1 MINAHD
7 FDVLPRK
14 INIKLLLSMLI
25 TSKTSCIIPKNVNA
39 ITSILKSAQQKFELI
54 VHGFHGQK
62 SQGHLKKQS
71 YTA

>member
-39 ITSILKSAQQKFELI
+39 TTSVLKSAQQKFELI
-54 VHGFHGQK
+54 VQEFHGHK
-62 SQGHLKKQS
+62 SQRHLKGQS
-71 YTA
+71 